1 MTGLLRALACVA
13 ALGGAIAVTPA
24 CEVGL
29 EGADYPVAYGDY
41 PDGCIATTEAV
52 YYNGYPSYWCGGLWY
67 FRGEGGRWGHYDREP
82 PGSTASHAGG
92 SRTSELREH
101 LASLP
106 RRTRRRWTR
115 RRWTRR
121 RWRRPPLM
129 PVGPLSHQQTAIVTE
144 AQAERS
150 GR

>member
-82 PGSTASHAGG
+82 PGLYQHRMQGG
-92 SRTSELREH
+92 PARRNYENTSRPSQGGRGGGGRGGGGRGGGGGG
-101 LASLP
+101 
-106 RRTRRRWTR
+106 RR
-115 RRWTRR
+115 
-121 RWRRPPLM
+121 
-129 PVGPLSHQQTAIVTE
+129 
-144 AQAERS
+144 
-150 GR
+150 